1 MRATT
6 AQRSVCLDHRQQQKD
21 NIFYILRH
29 DFGGSKHTLKRKA
42 RAKGKKWRS
51 GIGGQQS
58 EGHIIFVKR
67 KLHTIVI
74 LSLKIAI

>member
-1 MRATT
+1 VFAWIID
-6 AQRSVCLDHRQQQKD
+6 SNKKD

-42 RAKGKKWRS
+42 RAKGKEWRSGIRGQRS

-67 KLHTIVI
+67 KFLTIVI
-74 LSLKIAI
+74 LPLKIAI

>member
-1 MRATT
+1 VFAWIID
-6 AQRSVCLDHRQQQKD
+6 SKNKD

-42 RAKGKKWRS
+42 RAKGKKWRTGIRGQRS

-58 EGHIIFVKR
+58 EGHSIFVKR
-67 KLHTIVI
+67 KFLTIVI
-74 LSLKIAI
+74 LPLKIAI